1 MINFP
6 AIDIAASGLS
16 AERFRMEGTANNIAN
31 ANTTMTENGEP
42 YRRQAVVFSSLADPL
57 FGSSD
62 NEEMLGVKV
71 MGVQSDPTEFPTI
84 YQPGH
89 PHADADGFVKL
100 TNVRIPDEMVDMIT
114 ATRAYEANTRAISA
128 FKEMVEQTL
137 SLLQGGR

>member
-6 AIDIAASGLS
+6 TIDIAASGLA
-16 AERFRMEGTANNIAN
+16 AERFRMEVTANNIAN

-42 YRRQAVVFSSLADPL
+42 YRRQAVVFSSLANPL
-57 FGSSD
+57 FGSSGD
-62 NEEMLGVKV
+62 EEMLGVKV
-71 MGVQSDPTEFPTI
+71 MGVQNDPTEFPTI

-100 TNVRIPDEMVDMIT
+100 PNVRIPDEMVDMIT